1 MTWLTIGVIEPGFNW
16 TEFGI
21 PVLGSTVIRVSH
33 TYNQKPN
40 GPALIRM
47 NWYDGYFG
55 TRRIYASQS
64 KRVIEMRVPP
74 LLANQ
79 GVVSW
84 YPAIRL
90 GYRTRPHEND
100 NWTVLIEEL
109 IGSGS
114 TATDGDIDRQL
125 DELLTDVERIE
136 QKIDRQAPNNPMV
149 ADQLPNGLD
158 NTP

>member
-1 MTWLTIGVIEPGFNW
+1 MSWQTLGQIEPGFNW
-16 TEFGI
+16 TEFSI

-33 TYNQKPN
+33 TYRQQPN

-55 TRRIYASQS
+55 TRRIYPSQN

-74 LLANQ
+74 LLADQ
-79 GVVSW
+79 GVVTW

-100 NWTVLIEEL
+100 NWIVLIEEL
-109 IGSGS
+109 IRSGS
-114 TATDGDIDRQL
+114 NPSEGTDLQL
-125 DELLTDVERIE
+125 HELLTDVERIE
-136 QKIDRQAPNNPMV
+136 QKLDRQAPNNPIV
-149 ADQLPNGLD
+149 ADQLQNDLD
-158 NTP
+158 NAP

>member
-1 MTWLTIGVIEPGFNW
+1 MSWQSLGEIEPGFNW
-16 TEFGI
+16 TELGI

-33 TYNQKPN
+33 TYSQPPN

-55 TRRIYASQS
+55 TRRIYPSQN

-74 LLANQ
+74 LLAAQ
-79 GVVSW
+79 GVVTW

-109 IGSGS
+109 IRSGS
-114 TATDGDIDRQL
+114 NPDGDIDRQL
-125 DELLTDVERIE
+125 DELITDVERIE
-136 QKIDRQAPNNPMV
+136 QKLDQQATNNPTF
-149 ADQLPNGLD
+149 ADQLPNDLD
-158 NTP
+158 NAP

>member
-1 MTWLTIGVIEPGFNW
+1 MSWQTLGQIEPGFNW
-16 TEFGI
+16 TEFSI

-33 TYNQKPN
+33 TYNQQPN

-55 TRRIYASQS
+55 TRRIYPSQS

-74 LLANQ
+74 LLADQ
-79 GVVSW
+79 GVVTW

-100 NWTVLIEEL
+100 NWIVLIEEL
-109 IGSGS
+109 IRSGS
-114 TATDGDIDRQL
+114 NPSEGTDLQL
-125 DELLTDVERIE
+125 HELLTDVERIE
-136 QKIDRQAPNNPMV
+136 QKLDRQAPNNPIV
-149 ADQLPNGLD
+149 ADQLQNDLD
-158 NTP
+158 NAP

>member
-1 MTWLTIGVIEPGFNW
+1 MSWQTLGQIEPGFTW
-16 TEFGI
+16 TELGI
-21 PVLGSTVIRVSH
+21 PVLGSTVVRVSH
-33 TYNQKPN
+33 TYSQPPN

-55 TRRIYASQS
+55 TRRIYPSQS

-74 LLANQ
+74 LLAAQ
-79 GVVSW
+79 GVVTW

-109 IGSGS
+109 IEARS
-114 TATDGDIDRQL
+114 TTTDDFDRQL
-125 DELLTDVERIE
+125 NELLTDVERIE
-136 QKIDRQAPNNPMV
+136 LKIDQQAPNNPIV
-149 ADQLPNGLD
+149 ADQLQNDLD
-158 NTP
+158 NAP

>member
-1 MTWLTIGVIEPGFNW
+1 MSWQTLGQIEPGFNW
-16 TEFGI
+16 TEFSI

-33 TYNQKPN
+33 TYNQQPN

-55 TRRIYASQS
+55 TRRIYPSQS

-74 LLANQ
+74 LLADR
-79 GVVSW
+79 GVVTW

-100 NWTVLIEEL
+100 NWIVLIEEL
-109 IGSGS
+109 IRTGSNPSEG
-114 TATDGDIDRQL
+114 TDLQL
-125 DELLTDVERIE
+125 HELLTDVERIE
-136 QKIDRQAPNNPMV
+136 QKLDRQAPNNPIV
-149 ADQLPNGLD
+149 ADQLQNDLD
-158 NTP
+158 NAP